1 MDTSFKGGVRYIFA
15 SLLSKSK
22 GEHSWNKEKCFLF
35 HFKTSFRSWDNRI
48 LIFGVFKCHD
58 VIKCPSIETQN
69 TFYWQTWKVNTVW
82 WSYLVSLCNITK
94 EKYLLK
100 NSTKNVAWKLV
111 QGHFLIFKDSSVKR
125 KLRGSICWYGPILI
139 VLLLHIKCK

>member
-1 MDTSFKGGVRYIFA
+1 MSATF
-15 SLLSKSK
+15 LLV
-22 GEHSWNKEKCFLF
+22 CFLNLKESTRETRKNVSYF
-35 HFKTSFRSWDNRI
+35 TSKPLFVLDNRI

-125 KLRGSICWYGPILI
+125 KLRGSTCWYGPILI